1 MALGYDGKLYVL
13 AFDHR
18 GSFVKKFF
26 GIPGDPTPEETATIS
41 DAKHL
46 IFEGALKAVE
56 NGANPDVTGVLVDE
70 QFGGDIPP
78 QAKERGFKLA
88 MPVEKSGQNEFD
100 FQYGEDFG
108 AHIEQFDPDFSKVL
122 VRYNPDDP
130 DGEMNRRQLGRLKE
144 LADWLHDN
152 DRLFLFE
159 LLVPATL
166 ARQKERA
173 TGLHNNARLFLFELL
188 VPATDEQLEKVGGDS
203 DRYDT
208 ELRPEL
214 MRRAIEEI
222 QEFGIEV
229 DIWKIEGVDEQSDC
243 EMLAQQTRRGE
254 GREGVVCVVLG
265 RGASDEKVDQWLRA
279 GAPVEGYVGFAI
291 GRSIWWDAL
300 KGFLDDSISRDD
312 AAQQIADNYLRFVR
326 VYQEAES
333 AVSAG

>member
-1 MALGYDGKLYVL
+1 MALGYDGKLFIL

-18 GSFVKKFF
+18 GSFQKKMF
-26 GIPGDPTPEETATIS
+26 GIEGDPTDEETQTIS

-46 IFEGALKAVE
+46 IFEGMLAAAEKGLDEEAS
-56 NGANPDVTGVLVDE
+56 GVLVDE
-70 QFGGDIPP
+70 QFGGDIPK
-78 QAKERGFKLA
+78 QAKEHNFKLA

-100 FQYGEDFG
+100 FQYDDEFG

-122 VRYNPDDP
+122 VRYNPDGDA
-130 DGEMNRRQLGRLKE
+130 EMNERQRGRLKR
-144 LADWLHDN
+144 LADWLHEH
-152 DRLFLFE
+152 DRKFLFE
-159 LLVPATL
+159 LLVPG
-166 ARQKERA
+166 E
-173 TGLHNNARLFLFELL
+173 ES
-188 VPATDEQLEKVGGDS
+188 QLEQVGGDS
-203 DRYDT
+203 ERYDT

-222 QEFGIEV
+222 QDYGIEV

-243 EMLAQQTRRGE
+243 EMLAQQTRKGE

-265 RGASDEKVDQWLRA
+265 RGASDEKVEQWLRA

-300 KGFLDDSISRDD
+300 KGFLSGDIERGD
-312 AAQQIADNYLRFVR
+312 AAQQIADKYLRFVK

-333 AVSAG
+333 AVRAG